1 MKNGWFDSS
10 GTAEDR
16 ERDRHYSNEAFFPTH
31 RHRKTIGG
39 VLMVSM
45 EQLEKMRLSTLDNE
59 GVDALTDISE
69 VTIHGETAL
78 ERLESLL
85 QQVNNPYHFKV
96 GKTPVRI
103 TFTQGAAP
111 LEEKIKAH
119 FISIKQKT

>member
-16 ERDRHYSNEAFFPTH
+16 ERDRHYENEAFFPACHH
-31 RHRKTIGG
+31 RNRIGG
-39 VLMVSM
+39 VLMINM

-78 ERLESLL
+78 ER
-85 QQVNNPYHFKV
+85 
-96 GKTPVRI
+96 
-103 TFTQGAAP
+103 
-111 LEEKIKAH
+111 
-119 FISIKQKT
+119 